1 MPVSLLWVPGLFG
14 LVIGSFGN
22 VVAYRVPA
30 GIPLTVPSHCPQ
42 CNAPVRWWQ
51 NVPVLS
57 WLVLRGRCASC
68 RGTIRWT
75 YPAVEAACGVLFALG
90 AWVASVRSPLPV
102 AAGIAAAVAL
112 WWLAAVSVIL
122 TVIDVDTRRLPRSI
136 VLPGYAVAGLALFA
150 SCLLGAPWTSLGR
163 AAIGM
168 AAMFALYAL
177 LRVIRP
183 DGMGAGDVRLA
194 GLLGLYLGWFGWG
207 ALAVGAL
214 AGFVFGGVFGLV
226 LMAVRKAGRRSAIPY
241 GPWLLAG
248 AWAGILAGEPI
259 AAAYLSW
266 IGVA

>member
-1 MPVSLLWVPGLFG
+1 
-14 LVIGSFGN
+14 
-22 VVAYRVPA
+22 
-30 GIPLTVPSHCPQ
+30 
-42 CNAPVRWWQ
+42 
-51 NVPVLS
+51 
-57 WLVLRGRCASC
+57 
-68 RGTIRWT
+68 
-75 YPAVEAACGVLFALG
+75 VLFALG